1 MKKVRMYGK
10 EFRLLLFC
18 FIAVLLFS
26 SSLSQG
32 DALGHQKS
40 FLWKVESKS
49 ATVYILGSLHTLKR
63 EMYPLPEKMENAFN
77 KSDVLVV
84 EANINDLPPEGI
96 LGMLE
101 GALYTGNEGLESHL
115 SKETYELAKTRL
127 NRFGMPIEFFD
138 KSKPW
143 FLALMITAL
152 EMQRLGFDPE
162 YGIDNHFLKKA
173 AGRKRI
179 IELESVTYQMN
190 LLSTLSERDQES
202 FLLYSLRDLDILAT
216 EMDTLTKAWN
226 AGDTDALESIV
237 SRGAQEDPR
246 ISPIYEKLVY
256 ERNNTMA
263 SRIEGF
269 LKTEGR
275 YFVVVGAG
283 HLVGKKGIIELL
295 KRRGYS
301 VEQQ

>member
-1 MKKVRMYGK
+1 MKRMRMHEK
-10 EFRLLLFC
+10 AFRPLFPC
-18 FIAVLLFS
+18 FIAALLLFS
-26 SSLSQG
+26 SFSQG
-32 DALGHQKS
+32 HAQGHQKS
-40 FLWKVESKS
+40 FLWKVESES
-49 ATVYILGSLHTLKR
+49 ATVYLLGSLHALKR
-63 EMYPLPEKMENAFN
+63 EMYPLPAKMEDAFS

-84 EANINDLPPEGI
+84 EANINELPLEGI

-115 SKETYELAKTRL
+115 SKETYEIVKTRL

-173 AGRKRI
+173 AGGKRI
-179 IELESVTYQMN
+179 IELESVTYQIN

-202 FLLYSLRDLDILAT
+202 FLLYSLRDLDILSG
-216 EMDTLTKAWN
+216 EMDTLTKAWST
-226 AGDTDALESIV
+226 GDTEALESIV
-237 SRGAQEDPR
+237 SREAQEDPR
-246 ISPIYEKLVY
+246 IIPIYEKLIY

-269 LKTEGR
+269 VKTGGR

-295 KRRGYS
+295 KRKGYS

>member
-1 MKKVRMYGK
+1 MKRMRMYGK
-10 EFRLLLFC
+10 AFRLLLFC

-32 DALGHQKS
+32 YALGHQKS
-40 FLWKVESKS
+40 FLWKVGSKS
-49 ATVYILGSLHTLKR
+49 ASVYILGSLHALKR
-63 EMYPLPEKMENAFN
+63 EMYPLPAKMEDAFS

-96 LGMLE
+96 FGMLE
-101 GALYTGNEGLESHL
+101 GALYAGNEGLESHL
-115 SKETYELAKTRL
+115 SKETYEIAKTRL

-162 YGIDNHFLKKA
+162 YGIDNHFLKRA

-202 FLLYSLRDLDILAT
+202 FLLYSLRDLDILAR
-216 EMDTLTKAWN
+216 EMDTMTKVWN
-226 AGDTDALESIV
+226 TGDADALESIV

-246 ISPIYEKLVY
+246 IIPIYENLIYK
-256 ERNNTMA
+256 RNTTMA

-269 LKTEGR
+269 VKTGGR

-295 KRRGYS
+295 KRRGYF